1 MNRHS
6 AFLASSIFA
15 GTALMLFP
23 SCESGILG
31 GLYDVPETSS
41 DYGFIRTETLTGHG
55 TIYINT
61 SQYTHW
67 VYLDFQNAVADSVN
81 IVSGD
86 PLPDTWDIAVH
97 RYDTKTN
104 GGAVAMTSDTDIDDY
119 ADSGEMPDDDVFVE
133 DIWTEDVIAIDMSG
147 MMQGN
152 IEYTAD
158 WYNAELSKWLDVD
171 TSTMPPIYTKS
182 DSVFVLKLH
191 DGRHIALKLENYMD
205 GSGTKGY
212 MTIQY
217 RTLDGNL

>member
-1 MNRHS
+1 MSTR
-6 AFLASSIFA
+6 FLKPFVVA

-23 SCESGILG
+23 SCEGLLSGT
-31 GLYDVPETSS
+31 YDIPEASS
-41 DYGFIRTETLTGHG
+41 DYGFIRTETLVDCG
-55 TIYINT
+55 TVYINS

-67 VYLDFQNAVADSVN
+67 VYLDFKNAEADSVN

-86 PLPDTWDIAVH
+86 PLPETWDIAVH

-104 GGAVAMTSDTDIDDY
+104 GGSVAMTSYTDIE
-119 ADSGEMPDDDVFVE
+119 AFEDSGTMPSDGDFVADV
-133 DIWTEDVIAIDMSG
+133 WTEDVIATDMSG

-152 IEYTAD
+152 IEYAED

-182 DSVFVLKLH
+182 DNVFVLRTS
-191 DGRHIALKLENYMD
+191 DGRKIAIRLENYMD

-217 RTLDGNL
+217 KTIAE

>member
-1 MNRHS
+1 MMTAMN
-6 AFLASSIFA
+6 FVKYV
-15 GTALMLFP
+15 LMLAMLAGFAA
-23 SCESGILG
+23 ES
-31 GLYDVPETSS
+31 SA
-41 DYGFIRTETLTGHG
+41 
-55 TIYINT
+55 
-61 SQYTHW
+61 QYTHW

-147 MMQGN
+147 MMQG
-152 IEYTAD
+152 
-158 WYNAELSKWLDVD
+158 K
-171 TSTMPPIYTKS
+171 PIYTKS
-182 DSVFVLKLH
+182 DNVFVLKLQ